1 MDDLNGPRK
10 GQSPF
15 QELQE
20 KECLG
25 IQVKNAVHGFPSA
38 ADTVCDLTNTLD
50 ALGASARP
58 RSAWAAYAVPALVL
72 VLLTIG
78 VSVGFYQR
86 LEKRLWAREHAGPE
100 IVRLASE
107 NKPVAA
113 FLLARRA
120 QKYLPGDPRLALMID
135 ALTDVTSVRSLP
147 AGASV
152 EIKDYLSPDD
162 PWSVLGT
169 TPLDNIRI
177 PSGYLRWR
185 LSKAGMGEYSGAP
198 IDFGVGAGTI
208 FGLGAAGEKNSARR

>member
-20 KECLG
+20 EERPG
-25 IQVKNAVHGFPSA
+25 IQLTNAEHGCQSA
-38 ADTVCDLTNTLD
+38 ADTVRDLTNAFD
-50 ALGASARP
+50 ALDASARP
-58 RSAWAAYAVPALVL
+58 SSVWAAYAIPALVL
-72 VLLTIG
+72 VLLAIG
-78 VSVGFYQR
+78 VSLWFYQR
-86 LEKRLWAREHAGPE
+86 SEKRLWAREQAIPN

-120 QKYLPGDPRLALMID
+120 QKYLPGDPRLAQLMD
-135 ALTDVTSVRSLP
+135 ALTNVTSVRSSP

-177 PSGYLRWR
+177 PSGCLRWR
-185 LSKAGMGEYSGAP
+185 VSKAGMGTYSGEP
-198 IDFGVGAGTI
+198 INFDVGAGTI
-208 FGLGAAGEKNSARR
+208 FVLGAAGEKSSARR